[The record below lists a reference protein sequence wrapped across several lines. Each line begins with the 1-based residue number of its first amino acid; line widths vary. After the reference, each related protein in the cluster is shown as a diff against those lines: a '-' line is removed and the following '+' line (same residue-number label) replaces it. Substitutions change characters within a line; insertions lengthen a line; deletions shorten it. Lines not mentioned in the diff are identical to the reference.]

1 MILRPLTEG
10 TVAGTGTLTVKSRIL
25 GGVLI
30 STNNT
35 NAVTVV
41 IRTNDSSGYQVFDL
55 STLSPGFHIAPIRLE
70 GPDGS
75 NVKATETLYYDIS
88 GTGGSAQ
95 LYEWVQ

>member
-1 MILRPLTEG
+1 MILRPLTPG
-10 TVAGTGTLTVKSRIL
+10 AVSGTGTLTVGSRTL

-35 NAVTVV
+35 NAATVV
-41 IRTNDSSGYQVFDL
+41 IKTNDSSGYEVFDI

-70 GPDGS
+70 APGES
-75 NVKATETLYYDIS
+75 ATETLYYDIS
-88 GTGGSAQ
+88 GTGASAQ